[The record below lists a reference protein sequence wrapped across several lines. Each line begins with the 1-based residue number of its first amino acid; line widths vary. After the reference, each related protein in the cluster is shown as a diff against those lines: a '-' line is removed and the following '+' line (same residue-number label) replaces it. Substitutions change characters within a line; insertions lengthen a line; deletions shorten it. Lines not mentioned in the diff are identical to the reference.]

1 MTSGDRI
8 RKRRLEL
15 GLTQEEVATRLGF
28 KHKSSIN
35 KIEKGIHDL
44 SETKIVAI
52 ANALDTTPSYI
63 MGWDDDEEL
72 GKSEKPNK
80 LQRFTELIDGLSE
93 EEQERLYNIIKL
105 FLEQSK

>member
-1 MTSGDRI
+1 MTSGERI
-8 RKRRLEL
+8 RKRRLDL

-28 KHKSSIN
+28 KHKSSIA

-52 ANALDTTPSYI
+52 ANVLDTTPSYI
-63 MGWDDDEEL
+63 MGWDDEE
-72 GKSEKPNK
+72 EPEEPPKPNK

-105 FLEQSK
+105 FIEQSK

>member
-15 GLTQEEVATRLGF
+15 GLTQEELATRLGF

-63 MGWDDDEEL
+63 MGWDDEE
-72 GKSEKPNK
+72 EEQPVKPSN
-80 LQRFTELIDGLSE
+80 LQRFTELLDGLSP
-93 EEQERLYNIIKL
+93 EEQDRLYNVIKL